1 MNHVRSSVLG
11 KATVILVIVAIVA
24 VVLNLAFAH
33 SHHFEPLGL
42 LGFGLF
48 CIGYS
53 GIIPW
58 LSRRTRAAE
67 ESVSS
72 PATHKLLV
80 GPSIIN
86 RQSLASKRSFDHISR
101 PCHALT
107 IDLEDYFHTEV
118 ASQGVS
124 FSDWEYQPSRIEP
137 STHRLLDLLDRNHT
151 QATFFVLGWVARRY
165 PRLVREIHQRGHEI
179 GCHSLD
185 HQLVHRMSPNQFY
198 ESTATAKAL
207 IESVIQQPIFG
218 YRAPCFSITPGCE
231 WAFDALAKLG
241 FTYDSSVHPVNHP
254 TYGNPTAPRSA
265 YTVAQGQLIE
275 FPIATWRVAGRNLS
289 VGGGA
294 YLRLLPFPYI
304 QRGLSAWEKD
314 MQSPAMLY
322 LHPWEIDP
330 YQPHIPLSLQS
341 TIRQTWGTTIM
352 EEKLHRL
359 LNQFR
364 FAPVRDTHKGLL
376 EGKGYSPRESA
387 FQITEA
393 VAQVAG

>member
-1 MNHVRSSVLG
+1 MNHEGSSVLG
-11 KATVILVIVAIVA
+11 KSTVILVIVAIVA
-24 VVLNLAFAH
+24 IALNLAFAH
-33 SHHFEPLGL
+33 SLHFEPLGL

-48 CIGYS
+48 CLGYA
-53 GIIPW
+53 GAIPS
-58 LSRRTRAAE
+58 LSRHTRGQA

-72 PATHKLLV
+72 HLANKPLI
-80 GPSIIN
+80 GPSIIP
-86 RQSLASKRSFDHISR
+86 RHAVAPRRSFQPSAR

-124 FSDWEYQPSRIEP
+124 FSDWEHQPSRIEP

-165 PRLVREIHQRGHEI
+165 PRLIREVHQRGHEV

-198 ESTATAKAL
+198 ESTATAKDL
-207 IESVIQQPIFG
+207 IESVIQEPIFG

-241 FTYDSSVHPVNHP
+241 FSYDSSVHPVHHP

-265 YTVAQGQLIE
+265 YPVAHGQLME
-275 FPIATWRVAGRNLS
+275 FPIATWRVGGRNLS

-294 YLRLLPFPYI
+294 YLRLLPFQYI
-304 QRGLSAWEKD
+304 QRGLAAWEKD

-330 YQPHIPLSLQS
+330 YQPYIPLSFQS
-341 TIRQTWGTTIM
+341 TVRQTWGTTMM
-352 EEKLHRL
+352 EDKLQRL
-359 LNQFR
+359 LNQFH
-364 FAPVRDTHKGLL
+364 FAPVRDTHKGVL
-376 EGKGYSPRESA
+376 EGKGYVPLESA
-387 FQITEA
+387 FQHTEA

>member
-1 MNHVRSSVLG
+1 MWG
-11 KATVILVIVAIVA
+11 KSTVILVIVAIVA
-24 VVLNLAFAH
+24 VVLNLTFAH
-33 SHHFEPLGL
+33 SLHFEPLGL
-42 LGFGLF
+42 IGFGLF
-48 CIGYS
+48 CLGYA
-53 GIIPW
+53 GIIPL
-58 LSRRTRAAE
+58 LSRRNRDAE
-67 ESVSS
+67 ESVSTPS
-72 PATHKLLV
+72 THLI
-80 GPSIIN
+80 GPSIIA
-86 RQSLASKRSFDHISR
+86 RQSVPSKRSADHISR

-137 STHRLLDLLDRNHT
+137 STHRLLDLLDRNRT

-185 HQLVHRMSPNQFY
+185 HQLVHRMSPEQFY
-198 ESTATAKAL
+198 ESTATAKKL

-241 FTYDSSVHPVNHP
+241 FSYDSSVHPVNHP

-265 YTVAQGQLIE
+265 YPVAHGELIE

-322 LHPWEIDP
+322 LHPWELDP
-330 YQPHIPLSLQS
+330 YQPHIPLSFQS
-341 TIRQTWGTTIM
+341 TIRQTWGTTMM
-352 EEKLHRL
+352 EDKLQRL

-364 FAPVRDTHKGLL
+364 FAPVRDTHKGIL
-376 EGKGYSPRESA
+376 EGKGYAPRQSA